1 MHYISAKAKHGNYQK
16 MKPTDIS
23 LTNHGPHS
31 TCLRNIGTAAGG
43 GEMKIIEYF
52 KKQSR
57 IMQILDVIFII
68 CLLYNIILMSLGM
81 RFNGAITTLIGIIIC
96 VNLVNYFIS

>member
-1 MHYISAKAKHGNYQK
+1 
-16 MKPTDIS
+16 
-23 LTNHGPHS
+23 
-31 TCLRNIGTAAGG
+31 
-43 GEMKIIEYF
+43 MKIIEYF

-81 RFNGAITTLIGIIIC
+81 HFNGAITTLIGIIIC